1 MTYIF
6 GIKLLIFLIFSEKK
20 NDIDLVIEMCTEISN
35 MLTKRIEPEFTK
47 GKHLTFDQALE
58 RLPVVMGER
67 AFYETSAMTTILRQ
81 EIDRYDRL
89 LSVIFRSMDDLV
101 KALRGEIVISKTCE
115 NVFESFLLQRV
126 PDEWSSNAY
135 PSVKPLAAWLKN
147 LAKRI
152 RFFSLWCMNLVLYVE
167 GVHGID
173 RNPLSIWISGFIFP
187 QGLLAAISQNYARK
201 YQTSIDLL
209 EFKYDIQS
217 GMSQAEVNV
226 DDLFTSIDGVSR
238 RKDLDGDDDSYN
250 KKGDGIFLCGFY
262 IDGGRWD
269 SVSSRLVDSPQ
280 RFSSLP
286 HFVCQMIKVKNF
298 WNLIFNILW
307 ERL

>member
-1 MTYIF
+1 
-6 GIKLLIFLIFSEKK
+6 
-20 NDIDLVIEMCTEISN
+20 
-35 MLTKRIEPEFTK
+35 MLSKRIEPEFTK

-67 AFYETSAMTTILRQ
+67 SFYETSAMTTILGQ

-89 LSVIFRSMDDLV
+89 LSLIFRSMDDLV

-167 GVHGID
+167 GVPGIV

-201 YQTSIDLL
+201 YKTSIDLL

-217 GMSQAEVNV
+217 GMSMSQTEVNV

-238 RKDLDGDDDSYN
+238 RKDLDGDDTY

-269 SVSSRLVDSPQ
+269 SVNSRLVDSPQ
-280 RFSSLP
+280 RFSPLP
-286 HFVCQMIKVKNF
+286 HFVCQMIKVKIFDLNINF
-298 WNLIFNILW
+298 FLIWVKKDKKRFW
-307 ERL
+307 R